1 MGVAELSARRKPR
14 KNEGDRP
21 IGSRL
26 GKVVPEAFSA
36 IRAAPDFSVSGERRT
51 AARHVDR
58 RSASTRRAAAP
69 PDRRLDEERPTLGIR
84 CKVRL
89 RVLHSKVTRM
99 TTPTPQQLAH
109 SGSLDELYRQLE
121 PIRLGAGWAKP
132 TPSLW
137 AEPKKSFQP
146 AVWSYAQAKGAL
158 DAAGRL
164 INTELA
170 ERRNLIMQNPAGGG
184 YATSRTIVA
193 AYQMIMPG
201 EKARSHRHTP
211 NALRL
216 IVDAEPGAYTIVNG
230 ERLAMMPGDVV
241 LTPNW
246 CWHGHGNDSRANA
259 YWLDVLD
266 VPLVHLLEP
275 MFFEPHPDEFEQEKV
290 VASNSPMHF
299 SWADTQRRLAEAGA
313 HSNGQ
318 PAEIAL
324 GDPALATMALT
335 MIGLKAGQ
343 RTTSR
348 KVMANS
354 VFGVAQGSGSTETE
368 GRTLSWSRGDVIVV
382 PAWHEHVHRS
392 EGGAV
397 LFRVTDEP
405 TMRKLGFLREDTP
418 AAH

>member
-1 MGVAELSARRKPR
+1 MS
-14 KNEGDRP
+14 
-21 IGSRL
+21 S
-26 GKVVPEAFSA
+26 
-36 IRAAPDFSVSGERRT
+36 
-51 AARHVDR
+51 
-58 RSASTRRAAAP
+58 
-69 PDRRLDEERPTLGIR
+69 
-84 CKVRL
+84 
-89 RVLHSKVTRM
+89 
-99 TTPTPQQLAH
+99 PTPQQLAQ
-109 SGSLDELYRQLE
+109 SGTLEDLYKQLG

-146 AVWSYAQAKGAL
+146 FVWSYAQAKGAL

-170 ERRNLIMQNPAGGG
+170 ERRNLIMQNPAGD

-216 IVDAEPGAYTIVNG
+216 IIDAEPGAYTVVNG
-230 ERLAMMPGDVV
+230 ERLSMMPGDVV

-246 CWHGHGNDSRANA
+246 CWHGHGNDSRSNA

-266 VPLVHLLEP
+266 VPLVQLLEP
-275 MFFEPHPDEFEQEKV
+275 MFFEPHPDDFEKESV
-290 VASNSPMHF
+290 VPNASPMHF
-299 SWADTQRRLAEAGA
+299 AWAETQRRLAEAGA
-313 HSNGQ
+313 ASNGQ
-318 PAEIAL
+318 PTEIAL
-324 GDPALATMALT
+324 GQAGPGKSALDTMALA
-335 MIGLKAGQ
+335 MIELKVGQ
-343 RTTSR
+343 ATAAR

-354 VFGVAQGSGSTETE
+354 VFGVAKGSGTTEVE
-368 GRTLSWSRGDVIVV
+368 GKTLSWSRGDVIVV
-382 PAWHEHVHRS
+382 PAWNEHLHRS
-392 EGGAV
+392 ADGAV

-405 TMRKLGFLREDTP
+405 VMRKLGFLREGQ

>member
-1 MGVAELSARRKPR
+1 MP
-14 KNEGDRP
+14 N
-21 IGSRL
+21 
-26 GKVVPEAFSA
+26 
-36 IRAAPDFSVSGERRT
+36 
-51 AARHVDR
+51 
-58 RSASTRRAAAP
+58 
-69 PDRRLDEERPTLGIR
+69 
-84 CKVRL
+84 
-89 RVLHSKVTRM
+89 
-99 TTPTPQQLAH
+99 PTPQQLAQ
-109 SGSLDELYRQLE
+109 SGTLEDLYKQLE

-146 AVWSYAQAKGAL
+146 FVWSYAQAKGAL

-170 ERRNLIMQNPAGGG
+170 ERRNLIMQNPAGGS

-216 IVDAEPGAYTIVNG
+216 VIDAEPGAYTVVNG
-230 ERLAMMPGDVV
+230 ERLSMMPGDVL

-246 CWHGHGNDSRANA
+246 CWHGHGNDSRACA

-266 VPLVHLLEP
+266 VPLVQLLEP
-275 MFFEPHPDEFEQEKV
+275 MFFEPHPDEFETETV
-290 VASNSPMHF
+290 VPNDSPMHF
-299 SWADTQRRLAEAGA
+299 RWADTERRLAEAGKA
-313 HSNGQ
+313 ANGR

-324 GDPALATMALT
+324 GEPGPGTSALDTMALS
-335 MIGLKAGQ
+335 MIELKAGQ
-343 RTTSR
+343 KTTPR
-348 KVMANS
+348 KVMANG
-354 VFGVAQGSGSTETE
+354 VFGVAKGSGTTEAE
-368 GRTLSWSRGDVIVV
+368 GTTLSWSRGDVIVV

-392 EGGAV
+392 DDGAV

-405 TMRKLGFLREDTP
+405 VMRKLGFLREGNG
-418 AAH
+418 AH

>member
-1 MGVAELSARRKPR
+1 MS
-14 KNEGDRP
+14 N
-21 IGSRL
+21 
-26 GKVVPEAFSA
+26 
-36 IRAAPDFSVSGERRT
+36 
-51 AARHVDR
+51 
-58 RSASTRRAAAP
+58 
-69 PDRRLDEERPTLGIR
+69 
-84 CKVRL
+84 
-89 RVLHSKVTRM
+89 
-99 TTPTPQQLAH
+99 PTPQQLAQ
-109 SGSLDELYRQLE
+109 SGTLEDLYKQLE

-146 AVWSYAQAKGAL
+146 FVWSYAQAKGAL

-216 IVDAEPGAYTIVNG
+216 VIDAEPGAYTVVNG
-230 ERLAMMPGDVV
+230 EKLSMMPGDVL

-246 CWHGHGNDSRANA
+246 CWHGHGNDSRGCA

-266 VPLVHLLEP
+266 VPLVQLLEP
-275 MFFEPHPDEFEQEKV
+275 MFFEPHPDEFETEV
-290 VASNSPMHF
+290 VVPNSSPMHF
-299 SWADTQRRLAEAGA
+299 PWGDTERRLAAAGKTA
-313 HSNGQ
+313 NGH

-324 GDPALATMALT
+324 GDSALDTMALSMT
-335 MIGLKAGQ
+335 ELKAGQ
-343 RTTSR
+343 ATAPR

-354 VFGVAQGSGSTETE
+354 VFGVAKGSGTTEVE
-368 GRTLSWSRGDVIVV
+368 GKTLAWSRGDVIVV
-382 PAWHEHVHRS
+382 PAWHEHLHRS
-392 EGGAV
+392 ENGAV

-405 TMRKLGFLREDTP
+405 VMRKLGFLREGSG
-418 AAH
+418 AH

>member
-1 MGVAELSARRKPR
+1 MS
-14 KNEGDRP
+14 N
-21 IGSRL
+21 
-26 GKVVPEAFSA
+26 
-36 IRAAPDFSVSGERRT
+36 
-51 AARHVDR
+51 
-58 RSASTRRAAAP
+58 
-69 PDRRLDEERPTLGIR
+69 
-84 CKVRL
+84 
-89 RVLHSKVTRM
+89 
-99 TTPTPQQLAH
+99 PTPQQLAQ
-109 SGSLDELYRQLE
+109 SGTLEDLYTQLE

-146 AVWSYAQAKGAL
+146 SVWSYAQAKGAL

-216 IVDAEPGAYTIVNG
+216 VIDAEPGAYTVVNG
-230 ERLAMMPGDVV
+230 EKLSMMPGDVL

-246 CWHGHGNDSRANA
+246 CWHGHGNDSRACA

-266 VPLVHLLEP
+266 VPLVQLLEP
-275 MFFEPHPDEFEQEKV
+275 MFFEPHPDEFEAEV
-290 VASNSPMHF
+290 VVPNSSPMHF
-299 SWADTQRRLAEAGA
+299 PWGDTERRLAEAGKTT
-313 HSNGQ
+313 NGH

-324 GDPALATMALT
+324 GDAALDTMALSMT
-335 MIGLKAGQ
+335 ELKAGQ
-343 RTTSR
+343 ATAPR

-354 VFGVAQGSGSTETE
+354 VFGVAKGSGTTQVE
-368 GRTLSWSRGDVIVV
+368 GTTLSWNRGDVIVV
-382 PAWHEHVHRS
+382 PAWHEHLHRS
-392 EGGAV
+392 DNGAV

-405 TMRKLGFLREDTP
+405 VMRKLGFLREGGGP
-418 AAH
+418 H

>member
-1 MGVAELSARRKPR
+1 
-14 KNEGDRP
+14 
-21 IGSRL
+21 
-26 GKVVPEAFSA
+26 
-36 IRAAPDFSVSGERRT
+36 
-51 AARHVDR
+51 
-58 RSASTRRAAAP
+58 
-69 PDRRLDEERPTLGIR
+69 
-84 CKVRL
+84 
-89 RVLHSKVTRM
+89 M
-99 TTPTPQQLAH
+99 TSPTPQQLAQ
-109 SGSLDELYRQLE
+109 SGTLEDLYKQLE

-146 AVWSYAQAKGAL
+146 FVWSYAQAKGAL

-216 IVDAEPGAYTIVNG
+216 IIDAEPGAYTVVNG
-230 ERLAMMPGDVV
+230 ERLSMMPGDVV

-246 CWHGHGNDSRANA
+246 CWHGHGNDSRSCA

-266 VPLVHLLEP
+266 VPLVQLLEP
-275 MFFEPHPDEFEQEKV
+275 MFFEPHPDEFEKESV
-290 VASNSPMHF
+290 VASASPMHF
-299 SWADTQRRLAEAGA
+299 PWADTERRLAEARAG
-313 HSNGQ
+313 SNGQ

-324 GDPALATMALT
+324 GADDGEKSALDTMALS
-335 MIGLKAGQ
+335 MIELKAGQ
-343 RTTSR
+343 GTAAR

-354 VFGVAQGSGSTETE
+354 VFGVVKGSGVTEVE
-368 GRTLSWSRGDVIVV
+368 GAALSWHRGDVIVV
-382 PAWHEHVHRS
+382 PAWQSHVHRS
-392 EGGAV
+392 DGGAV

-405 TMRKLGFLREDTP
+405 VMEKLGFLREGKP
-418 AAH
+418 AH

>member
-1 MGVAELSARRKPR
+1 MS
-14 KNEGDRP
+14 N
-21 IGSRL
+21 
-26 GKVVPEAFSA
+26 
-36 IRAAPDFSVSGERRT
+36 
-51 AARHVDR
+51 
-58 RSASTRRAAAP
+58 
-69 PDRRLDEERPTLGIR
+69 
-84 CKVRL
+84 
-89 RVLHSKVTRM
+89 
-99 TTPTPQQLAH
+99 PTPQQLAQ
-109 SGSLDELYRQLE
+109 SGTLEDLYKQLE

-146 AVWSYAQAKGAL
+146 FVWSYAQAKGAL

-216 IVDAEPGAYTIVNG
+216 VIDAEPGAYTVVNG
-230 ERLAMMPGDVV
+230 EKLSMMPGDVL

-246 CWHGHGNDSRANA
+246 CWHGHGNDSRGCA

-266 VPLVHLLEP
+266 VPLVQLLEP
-275 MFFEPHPDEFEQEKV
+275 MFFEPHPDEFETEV
-290 VASNSPMHF
+290 VVPNSSPMHF
-299 SWADTQRRLAEAGA
+299 PWGDTERRLAEAGKTA
-313 HSNGQ
+313 NGH

-324 GDPALATMALT
+324 GDAALDTMALSMT
-335 MIGLKAGQ
+335 ELKAGQ
-343 RTTSR
+343 ATALR

-354 VFGVAQGSGSTETE
+354 VFGVAKGSGTTEVE
-368 GRTLSWSRGDVIVV
+368 GKTLSWSRGDVIVV
-382 PAWHEHVHRS
+382 PAWHEHLHRS
-392 EGGAV
+392 ENGAV

-405 TMRKLGFLREDTP
+405 VMRKLGFLREGP
-418 AAH
+418 GAH